1 MPNKPKDPIGWL
13 MLTIFGS
20 APGPRVTRLFKMVGV
35 SDAQALRADLERF
48 AAMPDLTRLLVA
60 HGVVVSGAAAPSALR
75 AAAAC
80 L

>member
-1 MPNKPKDPIGWL
+1 
-13 MLTIFGS
+13 
-20 APGPRVTRLFKMVGV
+20 MVGV